1 MGNCC
6 GLNLGQCLQLLL
18 RRVLCAAAS
27 LLIRCLSESKSAASL
42 LGTRRVCHRASAAG
56 KGVDEGGA
64 GTVHCRDLLS
74 LLHLPLAAAL
84 LPQTVLV
91 FIF

>member
-6 GLNLGQCLQLLL
+6 GLNLGQRLRLLL

-27 LLIRCLSESKSAASL
+27 LLIRHLSESKSAASL
-42 LGTRRVCHRASAAG
+42 LWARRVCHRASAAG

-64 GTVHCRDLLS
+64 GAVRCRDLFR

-84 LPQTVLV
+84 LPQTGLV